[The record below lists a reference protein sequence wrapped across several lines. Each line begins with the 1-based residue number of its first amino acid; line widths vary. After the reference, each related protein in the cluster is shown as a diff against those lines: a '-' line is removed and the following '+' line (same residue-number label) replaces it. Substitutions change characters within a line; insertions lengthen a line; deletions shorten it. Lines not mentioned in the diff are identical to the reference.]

1 MMVDLC
7 TGVMGLSVDCGL
19 AMQRPTSVRRS
30 GVGGREGER
39 ERESGECSGMSCRQV
54 SR

>member
-30 GVGGREGER
+30 GVGGREGEG
-39 ERESGECSGMSCRQV
+39 ERVWRM
-54 SR
+54 